1 MPSAFNYNPTIFSS
15 IGCKIFYY
23 LAYGMGGLSPWCLVY
38 ISFERFIV
46 IKYHAKRFVYKKKKI
61 QIIFL
66 ILLVV
71 FNILY
76 HINIFFS
83 FDIVNID
90 NSTICNFNNDK
101 NQIIVANMDLAN
113 YFLLPFLLML
123 LFSILLIISIFKS
136 RNTINLNNTAGQIRQ
151 RRKDIKISISLLL
164 MNLLFFFLNLPIQI
178 YLFLPFYIDTYTFVV
193 YIFYISYGVNF
204 YILLFTNSLFR
215 KHFYY
220 LFYKKKGEIQN
231 NLDIPLN
238 QIQQTTRPEEAGKN
252 N

>member
-1 MPSAFNYNPTIFSS
+1 MPSAFNYDPTIFSS

-23 LAYGMGGLSPWCLVY
+23 LAYGMDALSPWCLVY

-90 NSTICNFNNDK
+90 NSTICYFNSDI
-101 NQIIVANMDLAN
+101 NQIIIVNMDLAN
-113 YFLLPFLLML
+113 YFLLPFFLIL

-136 RNTINLNNTAGQIRQ
+136 RGTINLNNTARQIRQ
-151 RRKDIKISISLLL
+151 RRKDIKLSISLLF
-164 MNLLFFFLNLPIQI
+164 MNLLFALFNLPGEI
-178 YLFLPFYIDTYTFVV
+178 YLFLPFYIDTYTLVV
-193 YIFYISYGVNF
+193 YIYYISYAVNF
-204 YILLFTNSLFR
+204 YILFATNSLFR
-215 KHFYY
+215 KNI
-220 LFYKKKGEIQN
+220 LFHKKSERIQK
-231 NLDIPLN
+231 PLN
-238 QIQQTTRPEEAGKN
+238 QIQTTRPEEAEKTY
-252 N
+252 

>member
-46 IKYHAKRFVYKKKKI
+46 IKYHSKRFVYKKKKI

-66 ILLVV
+66 ILLCI

-83 FDIVNID
+83 FDIVNIN
-90 NSTICNFNNDK
+90 NSTVCYFNDDQ
-101 NQIIVANMDLAN
+101 NQIIVANMVLAN
-113 YFLLPFLLML
+113 FFLLPFFLML
-123 LFSILLIISIFKS
+123 LFSILLIIAIFMS
-136 RNTINLNNTAGQIRQ
+136 RSTIDLNNTEREIRQ
-151 RRKDIKISISLLL
+151 RRKDIKLSISLLF
-164 MNLLFFFLNLPIQI
+164 MNLLFALLNLPVEI
-178 YLFLPFYIDTYTFVV
+178 YFFLPYYSDTYTFLL
-193 YIFYISYGVNF
+193 YIFFISYAINF
-204 YILLFTNSLFR
+204 YILLITNSLFR
-215 KHFYY
+215 REFFS
-220 LFYKKKGEIQN
+220 LFYKKKERIQN

-238 QIQQTTRPEEAGKN
+238 QIPATKPGEAEKTN
-252 N
+252 